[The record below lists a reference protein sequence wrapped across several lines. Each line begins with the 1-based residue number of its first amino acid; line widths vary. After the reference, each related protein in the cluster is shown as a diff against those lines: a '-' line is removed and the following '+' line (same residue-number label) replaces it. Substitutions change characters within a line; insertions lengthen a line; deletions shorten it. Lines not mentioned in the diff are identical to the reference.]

1 MCVGGGG
8 RGGGG
13 GWGWMCCVLL
23 HEWQGWRGELVAGN
37 GAGGGGARVGIG
49 VQVLVAVVLALEVML
64 VPVFRSWLPS
74 LRRIL

>member
-1 MCVGGGG
+1 MGGWV
-8 RGGGG
+8 
-13 GWGWMCCVLL
+13 GWGWAGCVLL

>member
-1 MCVGGGG
+1 MKERG
-8 RGGGG
+8 R
-13 GWGWMCCVLL
+13 
-23 HEWQGWRGELVAGN
+23 RGERVAGS
-37 GAGGGGARVGIG
+37 GAGGGACVGTG

>member
-1 MCVGGGG
+1 
-8 RGGGG
+8 
-13 GWGWMCCVLL
+13 MCCVLL

-37 GAGGGGARVGIG
+37 GAGGGACVGTG
-49 VQVLVAVVLALEVML
+49 DLVLVAVVLALEVML

>member
-1 MCVGGGG
+1 MAGVERGAGS
-8 RGGGG
+8 REWGGGG
-13 GWGWMCCVLL
+13 GAC
-23 HEWQGWRGELVAGN
+23 
-37 GAGGGGARVGIG
+37 VGIG

>member
-1 MCVGGGG
+1 M
-8 RGGGG
+8 
-13 GWGWMCCVLL
+13 MCCVLL

-37 GAGGGGARVGIG
+37 GAGVGGARVGIG